1 MNKCCVAA
9 GRTFKRRPS
18 DRSCPSESYSPG
30 TSPCGDNYP
39 SESFHTTFRVLVPVP
54 AATSGA
60 LMPAQGF
67 MAPFKLATMT
77 PADMASLAV
86 FMASAQAAQAAPRQ
100 YRPDYRLTPA
110 NASIIVLPCLLTSLT
125 RKLCPRLP
133 GRGLEGWT
141 CSYLRTI

>member
-1 MNKCCVAA
+1 MWQQAEPSNDGPPTEVVQVNPTLLEPVPAA
-9 GRTFKRRPS
+9 TIIQANP
-18 DRSCPSESYSPG
+18 
-30 TSPCGDNYP
+30 
-39 SESFHTTFRVLVPVP
+39 TTLPFLEPVP

-86 FMASAQAAQAAPRQ
+86 FMVSAQAAQAAPRQ
-100 YRPDYRLTPA
+100 YRPDYGLTPA
-110 NASIIVLPCLLTSLT
+110 NASIILLSCLLTSLI

-133 GRGLEGWT
+133 GRGMEGWT
-141 CSYLRTI
+141 CSYLRTV